1 MLVNDIE
8 ILATVRQLVDKEH
21 DLRTRMEAGRLDA
34 AEEQQQL
41 ADLEHS
47 LDQCWDL
54 LRQRRARREAGEN
67 PDDAKVRDVRTV
79 EGYRQ

>member
-1 MLVNDIE
+1 MDDTE
-8 ILATVRQLVDKEH
+8 ILATVRHLVDKEH
-21 DLRTRMEAGRLDA
+21 DLRTRMEAGSLDA

-41 ADLEHS
+41 ADLEQS

-67 PDDAKVRDVRTV
+67 PDDAQVRDVRTV

>member
-1 MLVNDIE
+1 MDDRE
-8 ILATVRQLVDKEH
+8 ILAAVRALVDKEH
-21 DLRTRMEAGRLDA
+21 ALRSRMEAGGLDA

-41 ADLEHS
+41 AELEHS

-54 LRQRRARREAGEN
+54 LRQRRARHDAGQN
-67 PDDAKVRDVRTV
+67 PDDAAVRDVRTV